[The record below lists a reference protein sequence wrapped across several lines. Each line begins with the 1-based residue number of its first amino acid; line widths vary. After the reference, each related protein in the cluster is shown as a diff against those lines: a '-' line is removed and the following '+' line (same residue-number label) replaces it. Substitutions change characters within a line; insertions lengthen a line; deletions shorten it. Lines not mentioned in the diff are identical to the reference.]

1 MIILFYSFNSYAL
14 ERSQINIQGIK
25 NIDIEIIFS
34 IIGDYNIKNKNDLN
48 FIINGLN
55 PFVHAVSINNFELVK
70 FFLSETN
77 INIDITDEFGNT
89 ALIKASE
96 KGYMEMVDYLINNGA
111 DINYQ
116 NKQGVTPAMKAAE
129 RNNFYVIKLLLDKDV
144 DISQSD
150 YTGRTLREI
159 AENNRDKRILKLLN

>member
-1 MIILFYSFNSYAL
+1 MIKKKINSLFVIFLLSYFL
-14 ERSQINIQGIK
+14 STTL
-25 NIDIEIIFS
+25 IFS
-34 IIGDYNIKNKNDLN
+34 ADKDFDPVIDTRKRNLGLVGQSKDSIHIIRTKLIRNIELGNVEKIKIFLNNYKNDLN

-55 PFVHAVSINNFELVK
+55 PFVHAVSTNNFELVK

-96 KGYMEMVDYLINNGA
+96 KGYMEMVDYLINNGE

-116 NKQGVTPAMKAAE
+116 KKQT
-129 RNNFYVIKLLLDKDV
+129 
-144 DISQSD
+144 
-150 YTGRTLREI
+150 
-159 AENNRDKRILKLLN
+159 

>member
-1 MIILFYSFNSYAL
+1 MIFLISLIYQN
-14 ERSQINIQGIK
+14 
-25 NIDIEIIFS
+25 DI
-34 IIGDYNIKNKNDLN
+34 N

-70 FFLSETN
+70 FFLSETK

-116 NKQGVTPAMKAAE
+116 NKQGLTPAMKAAE
-129 RNNFYVIKLLLDKDV
+129 RNNFYVIKLLLDKNV
-144 DISQSD
+144 GISKSD